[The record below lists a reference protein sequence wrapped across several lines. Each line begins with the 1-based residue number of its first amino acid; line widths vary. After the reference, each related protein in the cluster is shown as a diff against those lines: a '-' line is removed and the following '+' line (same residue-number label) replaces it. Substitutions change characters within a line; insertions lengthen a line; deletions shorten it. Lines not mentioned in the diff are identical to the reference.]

1 MRDVFFTLSLT
12 HSLLFFC
19 LVGWVTRTRKERELE
34 KLGTC
39 GRQGGRGSEPC
50 VLAGFFPSVW
60 VNLESR
66 LGRLAILF
74 FLGVRIIS
82 SAVWF
87 CTGFT
92 DGQMDDRQKWICLT
106 VM

>member
-74 FLGVRIIS
+74 FWVYVLFERRLVLY
-82 SAVWF
+82 WF
-87 CTGFT
+87 YGWSN
-92 DGQMDDRQKWICLT
+92 GR
-106 VM
+106 